1 MSECSW
7 LNLMDAD
14 MALSKLPVMTP
25 QWRLENPD
33 NSSPAVVSMV
43 EALSLEPV
51 PGETDVFVAP
61 SQWQPQGRLFG
72 GQVMAQASV
81 AAMAT
86 IEDNRPIHSL
96 HGYFL
101 KPGDI
106 DQPVTLKVDRIY
118 DGRSFSTRRTQALQ
132 SNQPIFS
139 MIASF
144 QTPDEGLDHGDEPGI
159 ELGDPENLMPGH
171 EILLATGHPFAE
183 GWSKTRPFD
192 FRYGH
197 IPRNASPT
205 PHLSGDQVVWF
216 RSLSPLPD
224 DPALHRAALAYLSD
238 YTLLEPILARHQV
251 SWMTP
256 GLKVASLDHAL
267 WFHRDARV
275 DEWLAYVQ
283 HSPSAQGGRGLAQ
296 GRIYSQDGRLIASV
310 AQEGMVR
317 VPSRA

>member
-1 MSECSW
+1 
-7 LNLMDAD
+7 
-14 MALSKLPVMTP
+14 MATTWAWEKSGD
-25 QWRLENPD
+25 D
-33 NSSPAVVSMV
+33 NPAVSSLL
-43 EALSLEPV
+43 EALSLTPLEA
-51 PGETDVFVAP
+51 ETDVFTAP

-72 GQVMAQASV
+72 GQVMAQAAL

-86 IEDNRPIHSL
+86 IDDGRPIHSL

-101 KPGDI
+101 KPGDL
-106 DQPVTLKVDRIY
+106 DEPVTLKVDRIY

-132 SNQPIFS
+132 NNQPILS

-144 QTPDEGLDHGDEPGI
+144 QSPDDGLDHGDEPGV
-159 ELGDPENLMPGH
+159 ELGNPEDLMPGH
-171 EILLATGHPFAE
+171 DILLATGHPIAE

-192 FRYGH
+192 FRYSH
-197 IPRNASPT
+197 IPRDGAPT
-205 PHLSGDQVVWF
+205 PHPSGDQVVWF

-224 DPALHRAALAYLSD
+224 DPILHRAALTYLSD

-256 GLKVASLDHAL
+256 GLRVASLDHAL

-296 GRIYSQDGRLIASV
+296 GRIYTADGRLIASV

-317 VPSRA
+317 VPSRG